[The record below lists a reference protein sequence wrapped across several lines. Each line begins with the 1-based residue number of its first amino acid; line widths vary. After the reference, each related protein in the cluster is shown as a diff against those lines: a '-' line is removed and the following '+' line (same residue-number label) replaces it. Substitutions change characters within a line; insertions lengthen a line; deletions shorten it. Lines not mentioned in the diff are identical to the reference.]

1 VGALGVHHSG
11 GSSPGG
17 REVTYLLVASAALA
31 GILLFLLAAASG
43 QTTFFAEH
51 YPLLLLLNG
60 AMVFGLFLLVG
71 YQLIT
76 LWRAVRA
83 RAFGSR
89 LTLRFLAIFVVMAL
103 VPGALVYTVSVQFL
117 TRSIESWFDVRVDTA
132 LEKGLDLARNL
143 LDSRLADLRN
153 KAATMAIELSELPP
167 ALQPIALNRMRE
179 QAGVAEAMLLGGNG
193 SVIAS
198 ASRDVTR
205 LVADPPPA
213 AAFRAARA
221 AHGYAAIEGVGER
234 GLLLRAI
241 VPLSSAAI
249 SEETRWLQ
257 LVDNVPTGL
266 VESAETVQS
275 VYGDYRELSLL
286 RSGLKRI
293 YLVTLT
299 LTLLLTLFSSIAL
312 AFVLSRRL
320 SAPLAVLAEGTEAVA
335 RGDFSRRA
343 EVTSRDELGVLTRS
357 FNSMTVQLGQA
368 RATAEANRE
377 QVEAAKAYLENI
389 LANLSAGVLTFDE
402 RFRLQIANEGA
413 GAILGEDLK
422 DREGSPLAG
431 SPTLDFLA
439 QEIGAAFAG
448 SGEGSWQ
455 REIELAARGQVIL
468 ARGSRLPAP
477 VGGGFVVVF
486 DDITQLIAAQRA
498 TAWGEV
504 ARRLAHEIKN
514 PLTPIQLSAER
525 LQAKLAGRLPASD
538 AEALER
544 ATKTITNQVAAL
556 KNMVDEFR
564 EYARLPAPTLHA
576 LDLNSL
582 VREVYALY
590 ELSDVPVRLRLGR
603 DLPLVRGDPAQLRQ
617 VIHNLIQNA
626 QDALA
631 GRRDPRIELHTE
643 RAGDRVRLSV
653 ADNGSGFSESILKR
667 VFEPYV
673 TTKPKGTGLGLA
685 IVKKIIDEHH
695 GTVSI
700 ENRPQAGAAVTVA
713 LPLAA

>member
-1 VGALGVHHSG
+1 M
-11 GSSPGG
+11 
-17 REVTYLLVASAALA
+17 TYLLVASAALA

-76 LWRAVRA
+76 LWRALKA
-83 RAFGSR
+83 RVFGSR

-117 TRSIESWFDVRVDTA
+117 TRSIESWFDVRVDAA

-143 LDSRLADLRN
+143 LDSRLVDLRG
-153 KAATMAIELSELPP
+153 KATTMALELSELPP

-179 QAGVAEAMLLGGNG
+179 QAGATEAVLIAGNG

-205 LVADPPPA
+205 LIAEPPPPA
-213 AAFRAARA
+213 ALRAARTA
-221 AHGYAAIEGVGER
+221 RGYAAIEGVGER

-241 VPLSSAAI
+241 VPLSAAAI

-257 LVDNVPTGL
+257 LVDAVPADL
-266 VESAETVQS
+266 VDSAETVQS
-275 VYGDYRELSLL
+275 VYGDYKELSLL
-286 RSGLKRI
+286 RGGLKRI
-293 YLVTLT
+293 YLLTLT

-343 EVTSRDELGVLTRS
+343 EATSRDELGVLTRS
-357 FNSMTVQLGQA
+357 FNSMTAQLGQA
-368 RATAEANRE
+368 RAAAEANRE

-402 RFRLQIANEGA
+402 RFRLLIANAGA
-413 GAILGEDLK
+413 SAILGEDLAR
-422 DREGSPLAG
+422 REGAPLAG
-431 SPTLDFLA
+431 SATLESLA
-439 QEIGAAFAG
+439 REIGAAFAG

-455 REIELAARGQVIL
+455 REIELAERGQVIL

-477 VGGGFVVVF
+477 AGGGFVVVF

-525 LQAKLAGRLPASD
+525 LQSKLAGRLSPGD

-544 ATKTITNQVAAL
+544 ATGTIVNQVAAL

-564 EYARLPAPTLHA
+564 EYARLPAPTLQA
-576 LDLNSL
+576 LDLNAL
-582 VREVYALY
+582 VSEVYALY
-590 ELSDVPVRLRLGR
+590 EHSEAPVALRLAN
-603 DLPLVRGDPAQLRQ
+603 DLPPVRGDPAQLRQ

-626 QDALA
+626 QDALT
-631 GRRDPRIELHTE
+631 GRRDPRIELRTE
-643 RAGDRVRLSV
+643 RAGERIRLCV
-653 ADNGSGFSESILKR
+653 ADNGGGFAESILKR
-667 VFEPYV
+667 AFEPYV

-685 IVKKIIDEHH
+685 IVKKIVEEHH

-700 ENRPQAGAAVTVA
+700 ENRPRSGAAVTVA

>member
-1 VGALGVHHSG
+1 M
-11 GSSPGG
+11 
-17 REVTYLLVASAALA
+17 TYLLVASAALA

-60 AMVFGLFLLVG
+60 AMVFGLFVLVG

-76 LWRAVRA
+76 LWRALKA

-143 LDSRLADLRN
+143 LDSRLADLRG
-153 KAATMAIELSELPP
+153 KATTMALELSDLPP
-167 ALQPIALNRMRE
+167 SLQSVALNRMRE
-179 QAGVAEAMLLGGNG
+179 QAGAAEAALITGSG
-193 SVIAS
+193 SVVAS

-205 LVADPPPA
+205 LVAEPPPA
-213 AAFRAARA
+213 AALRVARAAR
-221 AHGYAAIEGVGER
+221 GYAAIEGVGER

-241 VPLSSAAI
+241 VPLPAAGL
-249 SEETRWLQ
+249 SDETRWLQ
-257 LVDNVPTGL
+257 LVDSVPASL

-286 RSGLKRI
+286 RGGLKRI
-293 YLVTLT
+293 YLLTLT
-299 LTLLLTLFSSIAL
+299 LTLLLTLFASIAL

-343 EVTSRDELGVLTRS
+343 AVTSRDELGVLTRS
-357 FNSMTVQLGQA
+357 FNSMTAQLGQA
-368 RATAEANRE
+368 RASAEANRE
-377 QVEAAKAYLENI
+377 QVEAARAYLENI

-402 RFRLQIANEGA
+402 RFRLLVANAGA
-413 GAILGEDLK
+413 GAILGENLAH
-422 DREGSPLAG
+422 REGTPLAG
-431 SPTLDFLA
+431 SATLDALA
-439 QEIGAAFAG
+439 PVIGAAFAG

-455 REIELAARGQVIL
+455 REIELAERGQVIL

-477 VGGGFVVVF
+477 AGGGYVVVF

-525 LQAKLAGRLPASD
+525 LQAKLADRVSESD
-538 AEALER
+538 ARTLER
-544 ATKTITNQVAAL
+544 ATTTIVNQVAAL

-564 EYARLPAPTLHA
+564 EYARLPTPTLRA
-576 LDLNSL
+576 LDLNGL
-582 VREVYALY
+582 VREVYAMY
-590 ELSDVPVRLRLGR
+590 EQSDVPVALRLGP

-617 VIHNLIQNA
+617 VIHNLVQNA

-631 GRRDPRIELHTE
+631 GRNDPRIELRTE
-643 RAGDRVRLSV
+643 AAGDRARLCV
-653 ADNGSGFSESILKR
+653 ADNGGGFAESILKR

-673 TTKPKGTGLGLA
+673 TTKAKGTGLGLA
-685 IVKKIIDEHH
+685 IVKKIVEEHH

-700 ENRPQAGAAVTVA
+700 ENRPSSGAAVTVV